1 MPIYGILFGG
11 DIFQFFIFDGSTK
24 PYKFSMGVVP
34 GTQNHV
40 DSKFKGLPLFAF
52 SSTSLDAF
60 KHALIL
66 GLRPICETIFN
77 FFLITY
83 VATLKVIRDSCA
95 RRGPRET
102 FGTQS
107 LPHWDEAINLA
118 EEALRK
124 SQDAEAQRQDNS
136 IAAADATA
144 EAACKALTLRYAFIS
159 YFKFPQNSPIDST
172 DVVPWPNLKDP
183 KAQPL
188 VDVWD
193 GNEELAKACSCCSN
207 TSARKLVRVCSH

>member
-1 MPIYGILFGG
+1 MPTYGILFGG
-11 DIFQFFIFDGSTK
+11 DIFQFFIFDGGTK
-24 PYKFSMGVVP
+24 PYKFSIGVVP

-60 KHALIL
+60 EHALIL
-66 GLRPICETIFN
+66 DLRPICETIFN
-77 FFLITY
+77 FFLVTY

-118 EEALRK
+118 EEALSK
-124 SQDAEAQRQDNS
+124 SQDAEAQHQDNS

-193 GNEELAKACSCCSN
+193 GNEELAKA
-207 TSARKLVRVCSH
+207 